1 MKTPRVC
8 LRITA
13 YHMVIASSVPL
24 ILNQGALGSSCEGT
38 MPASSSCLRVAT

>member
-13 YHMVIASSVPL
+13 YHMVMASSVPL
-24 ILNQGALGSSCEGT
+24 ILNQGFLGSSSEGT
-38 MPASSSCLRVAT
+38 IPASSSCLRVAT